1 MTATHAEPLWLAV
14 AGKGGSGKSTV
25 SGTLARSLARKGR
38 DVVALDSDTMPGMCR
53 SLGAE
58 EPAVTR
64 LMEAVERGAD
74 GKWQRRR
81 GFGPVRTVQRCT
93 MAAPDGVRVLQLGKA
108 DAEDNLKAIHGA
120 VMAFH
125 AIAGQLADSR
135 TARRWTIVGDL
146 PAGPRHLAAGFAA
159 YARLVVV
166 VVEPTSQSV
175 LAGRRCARFARDHLG
190 VPAYF
195 VANKVRDEE
204 ARRRL
209 VRTVGEEPV
218 AWIPL
223 DAAVA
228 DAERRGL
235 SPLDAAPH
243 SAGIAAIE
251 TLASS
256 LHEGRLA

>member
-1 MTATHAEPLWLAV
+1 MSEPLWLAV

-53 SLGAE
+53 SLGAG
-58 EPAVTR
+58 EPEVTR

-74 GKWQRRR
+74 GKWRLRN
-81 GFGPVRTVQRCT
+81 GFGPVRTLQRCT
-93 MAAPDGVRVLQLGKA
+93 TAAPDGVRVLQLGKA

-125 AIAGQLADSR
+125 RIAGELGDSP

-159 YARLVVV
+159 YARVVVV

-175 LAGRRCARFARDHLG
+175 LAGRRCARFAREHMG
-190 VPAYF
+190 VPAFF

-204 ARRRL
+204 ARRRFE
-209 VRTVGEEPV
+209 RMVGEEPIT
-218 AWIPL
+218 WIPL
-223 DAAVA
+223 DADVA
-228 DAERRGL
+228 DAERKGL
-235 SPLDAAPH
+235 SPIDAAPG
-243 SAGIAAIE
+243 SAAITAIE
-251 TLASS
+251 ALATA
-256 LHEGRLA
+256 LHERKLG